1 MARLI
6 QAVAAYGPKIDLTKP
21 VDPPSFMKMITRRTT
36 LSSGVVKN
44 VQESEVETLID
55 FLKEGR
61 PVHTGIAIFTPIIDL
76 EGNFSVSVRVDRRII
91 SQLNIPGEFKGVIN
105 NSENIGRTSQEIA
118 ERWNAD
124 NPGDLIELETAPS
137 VN

>member
-6 QAVAAYGPKIDLTKP
+6 QAIAAYGPKIELTKP
-21 VDPPSFMKMITRRTT
+21 VDPATFMKMITKRTT

-76 EGNFSVSVRVDRRII
+76 EGNFTVSVRVDKRII
-91 SQLNIPGEFKGVIN
+91 SQLNIPGEFKGNVAN
-105 NSENIGRTSQEIA
+105 AENIGKTSQEIG

-124 NPGDLIELETAPS
+124 FPNNMIEDFAPS
-137 VN
+137 AN

>member
-6 QAVAAYGPKIDLTKP
+6 QAVAAYGPKIELTKP
-21 VDPPSFMKMITRRTT
+21 VDPETFMKMLTKRTT

-76 EGNFSVSVRVDRRII
+76 EGNFTVSVRVDKRII
-91 SQLNIPGEFKGVIN
+91 SQLNIPGEFKGTIN
-105 NSENIGRTSQEIA
+105 NSENIGKTSQDIA
-118 ERWNAD
+118 DRWNTD
-124 NPGDLIELETAPS
+124 NPGNLIDDFAPS
-137 VN
+137 AN